1 MTLDDTLIKKL
12 ASLKDMIDKFVNQ
25 RNMCNK
31 TMKIMSI
38 ELEKMHV
45 FTEKLGQHLNKNSQQ
60 TSAHINALSQLK
72 SELHS
77 NKDVL
82 LGGAKK
88 KESVIT
94 IMHGSAGNNGAYEEI
109 EKTDKE
115 LADLTANIESQIAD
129 LMNDKKKRDKKYTSD
144 INKALSDMDLSKA
157 EMKKKIKSLTT
168 AHNKKN
174 NAFNKELENHHS
186 ALSKAKQGHDK
197 HVKKHQSDAIN
208 ELSKQDKVK
217 FIDLL
222 SRQLEEYENETKTE
236 MVNISEVW
244 DALKN
249 SVVDLKKSAHMPSE
263 VAKKGHGHD
272 AGVDIELLEDNH
284 RLKPEH
290 DDVVAHKYNPEQLMM
305 MDDSKPYDEG
315 RIKGIIFTNFTQS
328 LPVET
333 RLRELLDDGELSESG
348 IKTKSK
354 RGRGAGRA
362 KTNKRRPK
370 KGKGKGRGRGRAR
383 TARALLS
390 NI

>member
-1 MTLDDTLIKKL
+1 MTLDNTLIKKL

-60 TSAHINALSQLK
+60 TSAHIDALSKLK
-72 SELHS
+72 TELDS

-94 IMHGSAGNNGAYEEI
+94 IMHGNADNNGVYEEI
-109 EKTDKE
+109 EKTDKQ
-115 LADLTANIESQIAD
+115 LADLTANLESQIAD
-129 LMNDKKKRDKKYTSD
+129 LMNDKKKHDKKYTND
-144 INKALSDMDLSKA
+144 INKVLSDMDLSKA

-174 NAFNKELENHHS
+174 NAFTRELANHHS
-186 ALSKAKQGHDK
+186 ALSKAKEGHDK
-197 HVKKHQSDAIN
+197 LIKKHQSDAIN

-244 DALKN
+244 DALKS

-263 VAKKGHGHD
+263 VARKGHGNH
-272 AGVDIELLEDNH
+272 AGLDIELLEDNH
-284 RLKPEH
+284 TLKPEH
-290 DDVVAHKYNPEQLMM
+290 DHVVSHKYSPEQLMM
-305 MDDSKPYDEG
+305 MDDSKPYDQG
-315 RIKGIIFTNFTQS
+315 SIKGIIFTNFTHS

-333 RLRELLDDGELSESG
+333 RLRELLHDNDLTESG

-354 RGRGAGRA
+354 RGRGAGHG
-362 KTNKRRPK
+362 KTNKRRPR
-370 KGKGKGRGRGRAR
+370 KGRGRGKGRAR